1 MYSNDYNQIRAG
13 LTNYIGSL
21 IKACPYEGMKASRQY
36 VTATLIEEA
45 MKIIEGDNN
54 TPDLYIAKPLL
65 RANII
70 ILKKRILE
78 LEKLPQ
84 VAQVKEK
91 IQDYNETINLLTEL
105 VNNTNE

>member
-13 LTNYIGSL
+13 LTNYIGAM
-21 IKACPYEGMKASRQY
+21 IKACPYEGVKASRQY
-36 VTATLIEEA
+36 VAATLIEEA
-45 MKIIEGDNN
+45 MQIIEGDSV
-54 TPDLYIAKPLL
+54 TPDMYVAKPLL

-70 ILKKRILE
+70 VLKKRILE
-78 LEKLPQ
+78 LQKLPQ

-91 IQDYNETINLLTEL
+91 IEQYNNTIELLNEL

>member
-13 LTNYIGSL
+13 LINYIGSM

-36 VTATLIEEA
+36 VAATLIEEA

-54 TPDLYIAKPLL
+54 TPDMYVAKPLL
-65 RANII
+65 RASS
-70 ILKKRILE
+70 LLMRKRIIE
-78 LEKLPQ
+78 LSKLPQ

-91 IQDYNETINLLTEL
+91 IQEYDKCATYLTEI
-105 VNNTNE
+105 VTNTNE

>member
-13 LTNYIGSL
+13 LTNYIGSM

-36 VTATLIEEA
+36 VAATLIEEA

-54 TPDLYIAKPLL
+54 TPDMYVAKPLL
-65 RANII
+65 RANVLLI
-70 ILKKRILE
+70 KKRITE
-78 LEKLPQ
+78 LSKLPQ

-91 IQDYNETINLLTEL
+91 IQEYDKCATYLTEI
-105 VNNTNE
+105 VNSTNE